1 MSNFRPVFGQ
11 NGKHSVLYVELWAV
25 WSGFRVRFWSNPAE
39 YNAKL
44 LVTLRLPRS
53 FKAVAMQF
61 TERR

>member
-1 MSNFRPVFGQ
+1 VTGFLLGLAWRSPVSLDRQ
-11 NGKHSVLYVELWAV
+11 KTQRQLSD
-25 WSGFRVRFWSNPAE
+25 E